1 MSASD
6 TATRMDDPLW
16 VPLLTHYRP
25 RGSATEID
33 GERMA
38 AHIKAIRPSVR
49 QFLLAGSTGD
59 GWEMDQDAFRAITA
73 LGRRADVFE
82 GTRILFGVLRPT
94 TDEVVDRAQELERD
108 LAQNGLPAGEFIGL
122 TVCPPVDPTAT
133 QDLILRHYEAVLEGT
148 TANVAVYQ
156 LPQVTGCRITPETMH
171 RLAGH
176 KRIIMFKDTSG
187 EDTVARA
194 GELGDVRL
202 VRGAE
207 GSYVES
213 VRPAGPYDGW
223 LLSTGNVFGSL
234 LRRMIELHRSGQTGR
249 ATRLSEAMTG
259 LVQALFDAAQ
269 AVSFGNAF
277 SNANRAAD
285 HLLAVGQQWR
295 QAAPPLT
302 ASGNRIPEALLAAAE
317 DVLGYLPALSQH
329 GYLPGR

>member
-1 MSASD
+1 
-6 TATRMDDPLW
+6 MDDPLW
-16 VPLLTHYRP
+16 VPLLTHYQP
-25 RGSATEID
+25 GGSAAEID

-59 GWEMDQDAFRAITA
+59 GWEIDSEAFRAITA
-73 LGRRADVFE
+73 LVRRADVFE
-82 GTRILFGVLRPT
+82 GTHILFGVLRPT

-108 LAQNGLPAGEFIGL
+108 LAQNGMPAGEFIGL
-122 TVCPPVDPTAT
+122 TVCPPVDPAAT
-133 QDLILRHYEAVLEGT
+133 QDIILRHYEAVLER
-148 TANVAVYQ
+148 TAANIAVYQ
-156 LPQVTGCRITPETMH
+156 LPQVTGCRITPETMR
-171 RLAGH
+171 RLARH

-194 GELGDVRL
+194 GELGDVLL

-207 GSYVES
+207 GGYAES
-213 VRPAGPYDGW
+213 LRPAGPYDGW

-269 AVSFGNAF
+269 IVSFGNAF
-277 SNANRAAD
+277 SNVNRAAD
-285 HLLAVGQQWR
+285 HLLAVGQHWR
-295 QAAPPLT
+295 RVAPPLT
-302 ASGNRIPEALLAAAE
+302 ASGNRIPEALLAAAQ
-317 DVLGYLPALSQH
+317 DVLGCLPALSQH
-329 GYLPGR
+329 GYLPAR